1 MGNSRQVL
9 AGKMLIFKP
18 VISALIK
25 VGWFSLY
32 SFLCLEIEEN
42 GIFWNIRFSKRE
54 KKKIDLFENILDYL
68 SDFIRSIFF
77 T

>member
-42 GIFWNIRFSKRE
+42 ILEYKIFEER
-54 KKKIDLFENILDYL
+54 KKKN
-68 SDFIRSIFF
+68 RSF
-77 T
+77 